1 MKNYFSLERFSLM
14 YDHYAIIDV
23 PEYYADQLFIKH
35 QVTVRFGNE
44 YKHPDEPYVIIF
56 CKVRKC
62 DRSRFLAALAELPNK
77 MILCGYPRYDEF
89 CKEFISKMEKGTHA
103 LRKKRGGNDEVCSA
117 GKAEQE
123 STKRA
128 S

>member
-1 MKNYFSLERFSLM
+1 MKNYFTLEKFSLLF
-14 YDHYAIIDV
+14 DHFAFVDV
-23 PEYYADQLFIKH
+23 PEYYADQLFIRH
-35 QVTVRFGNE
+35 QVTVHFGDE

-62 DRSRFLAALAELPNK
+62 DRDRFLAALAELPSK

-89 CKEFISKMEKGTHA
+89 CREFISKMDKGAKTLREKRCA
-103 LRKKRGGNDEVCSA
+103 DDEICSL
-117 GKAEQE
+117 GQAEQE
-123 STKRA
+123 SAKRA